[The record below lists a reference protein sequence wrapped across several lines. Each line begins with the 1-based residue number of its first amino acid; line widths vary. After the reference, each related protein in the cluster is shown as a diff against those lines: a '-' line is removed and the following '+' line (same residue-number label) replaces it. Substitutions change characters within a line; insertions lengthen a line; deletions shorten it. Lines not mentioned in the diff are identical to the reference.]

1 MDSTHVLLCKKVA
14 QLTKVIYN
22 LNCRQE
28 DRDLDINL
36 MTKTYEIELDTVS
49 QNLAQKFAQYQ
60 EQTKSRV

>member
-1 MDSTHVLLCKKVA
+1 MDSTHILLCKKVA

-36 MTKTYEIELDTVS
+36 MTKTYEVELDTVS
-49 QNLAQKFAQYQ
+49 QNLAQKFAQFQ
-60 EQTKSRV
+60 E